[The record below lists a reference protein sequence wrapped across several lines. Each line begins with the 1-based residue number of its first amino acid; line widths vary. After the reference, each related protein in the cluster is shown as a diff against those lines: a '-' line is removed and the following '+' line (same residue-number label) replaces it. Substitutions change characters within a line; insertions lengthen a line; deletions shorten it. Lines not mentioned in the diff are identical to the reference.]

1 MIDRATI
8 ERIMDAVNIV
18 EVISEFVSLKKAG
31 ANYKGLCPFHNEK
44 TPSFV
49 VSPAKGLC
57 HCFSCGKGGTVVSFL
72 MEHEQMTYV
81 EALRWLAKKYNIEIQ
96 EKELSEEEK
105 RARSERESMFL
116 VNDWAMKYFQENLKT
131 SEEGQSLAMSY
142 LRSRGFRDDII
153 SKFSIGY
160 SLKQKDALA
169 KEALLKGFKEKYL
182 LDTGLCYKKDDG
194 QLQDR
199 YSSRIIFPIYS
210 STGRVVAF
218 GGRILSN
225 DKKVAKYVNSPESDI
240 YHKSNE
246 LFGLYQ
252 ARGAIT
258 KENCCFLVEG
268 YTDVTS
274 MHQAGIENVVASSGT
289 SLTEGQIK
297 LISRYTSN
305 ITVLY
310 DGDSAG
316 IKASIRGIDM
326 LLASGLNV
334 RVLLLPEGE
343 DPDSFAQGHTT
354 EEFQNYIKENQTDF
368 INFKAHLLLE
378 GEKDPVKR
386 SEAINSILRS
396 VAVIEDPIVRSTFI
410 KESSR
415 LCGIAEKTIINTI
428 NKFRRALIDEKR
440 KQHRQEEISQKKKEE
455 TSPSIETPKS
465 TPLKEDVPSGSMV
478 EYMLTQIVVRYGER
492 IIFSNVETEDGSLR
506 DINVAQYVALSLGYD
521 DLKFKDEKFNE
532 ILREAVENSSEEGFS
547 SESYFMH
554 HPNEE
559 ISTLS
564 AGMVIDKYHL
574 SKSLQMNISDDALRS
589 QVEHLLVDFHCEYIE
604 NMIRE
609 LKTKMAKENDP
620 SKKEFL
626 IAKYKETLEIRTSI
640 AGQRGQIL

>member
-8 ERIMDAVNIV
+8 ERIMDAANIV
-18 EVISEFVSLKKAG
+18 EVVSEFVSLKKTG

-81 EALRWLAKKYNIEIQ
+81 EALRWLAKKYSIEIQ

-131 SEEGQSLAMSY
+131 SEEGQSLAMNY

-160 SLKQKDALA
+160 CLKQKDALA
-169 KEALLKGFKEKYL
+169 REALSKGFKEKYL

-199 YSSRIIFPIYS
+199 YWARIIFPIYS

-225 DKKVAKYVNSPESDI
+225 DKKIAKYVNSPESII
-240 YHKSNE
+240 YHKSSE

-258 KENCCFLVEG
+258 KEDCCFLVEG

-326 LLASGLNV
+326 LLAAGLNV

-343 DPDSFAQGHTT
+343 DPDSFARGHST
-354 EEFQNYIKENQTDF
+354 EEFQNYIKKNQTDF

-378 GEKDPVKR
+378 GETDPVRR

-396 VAVIEDPIVRSTFI
+396 VSTIEDPIVRATYI

-415 LCGIAEKTIINTI
+415 LCLIAEKTIVNTI

-440 KQHRQEEISQKKKEE
+440 KQQSREELSQKRQEESPFPPSPQTITPKKED
-455 TSPSIETPKS
+455 SPQSS
-465 TPLKEDVPSGSMV
+465 RV
-478 EYMLTQIVVRYGER
+478 EYMLMQIVVRYGER
-492 IIFSNVETEDGSLR
+492 IIFSNVEAEDGSLT
-506 DINVAQYVALSLGYD
+506 DVNLAQYVALSLGYD

-532 ILREAVENSSEEGFS
+532 ILREAVEHSSKDGFS
-547 SESYFMH
+547 SENYFMH
-554 HPNEE
+554 HPKEE
-559 ISTLS
+559 ISALA

-604 NMIRE
+604 DKIRE
-609 LKTKMAKENDP
+609 LKAQMKIEKDP
-620 SKKEFL
+620 SKKEL
-626 IAKYKETLEIRTSI
+626 LKAEYKETLEIRSSI
-640 AGQRGQIL
+640 ASQRGQIL